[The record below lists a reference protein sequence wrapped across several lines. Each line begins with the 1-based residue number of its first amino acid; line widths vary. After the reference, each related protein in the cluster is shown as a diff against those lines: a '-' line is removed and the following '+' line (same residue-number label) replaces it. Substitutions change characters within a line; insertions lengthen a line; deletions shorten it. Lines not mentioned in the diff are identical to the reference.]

1 MLPLLLSASFIGL
14 IHSFAPG
21 HWLPIILLA
30 KSHRWPLSRALG
42 GAVVASLGHI
52 LVALIMGLLVMILGA
67 TLVHYNFEAI
77 ENYSGYF
84 IGAFG
89 IIYAMSSLF
98 RHSHCESHAHH
109 GPEIPKSKSLKKRL
123 PYVFLF
129 SIGLSP
135 CIAVL
140 PVIIAAIP
148 VGNLAVSLTVFAYC
162 LGVVLALVSA
172 TLMVSLGISKL
183 DHPVFEH
190 YGDVIT
196 GLTVALMGFT
206 LLI

>member
-1 MLPLLLSASFIGL
+1 MLALVLSASFIGL

-30 KSHRWPLSRALG
+30 KSHRWSLGRTLG
-42 GAVVASLGHI
+42 GAVVASLGHMF
-52 LVALIMGLLVMILGA
+52 VAIIIGLGVIILGT
-67 TLVHYNFEAI
+67 TLVDRNLELI
-77 ENYSGYF
+77 EKYSGYF

-89 IIYAMSSLF
+89 IIYAGSSFF

-109 GPEIPKSKSLKKRL
+109 GPEIPKNKSLKKRL
-123 PYVFLF
+123 PWVFLF

-135 CIAVL
+135 CLAIL
-140 PVIIAAIP
+140 PVILAAIP
-148 VGNLAVSLTVFAYC
+148 IGSLAVSLTVLAYC
-162 LGVVLALVSA
+162 LGVVLALLCA
-172 TLMVSLGISKL
+172 TLLVSMGISKL
-183 DHPVFEH
+183 DHPIFEH

>member
-1 MLPLLLSASFIGL
+1 MLPLVLSASFIGL

-30 KSHRWPLSRALG
+30 KSHRWSLGRAMG
-42 GAVVASLGHI
+42 GAIVASFGHI
-52 LVALIMGLLVMILGA
+52 LVALIMGLGVMLLGA
-67 TLVHYNFEAI
+67 ALVDRNLEMI
-77 ENYSGYF
+77 EKYSGYF
-84 IGAFG
+84 VGAFG
-89 IIYAMSSLF
+89 IIYAITSVF

-109 GPEIPKSKSLKKRL
+109 GPEIPHGKKLKKRI
-123 PYVFLF
+123 PYLFLF
-129 SIGLSP
+129 SIGLTP
-135 CIAVL
+135 CLAVL
-140 PVIIAAIP
+140 PVIMAAIP
-148 VGNLAVSLTVFAYC
+148 NGNLAVSVTVLAYC

-172 TLMVSLGISKL
+172 TLLVSLGISKL
-183 DHPVFEH
+183 DHPILEH